1 VLNEIGSCQRV
12 PHRAPERTHSHRHVA
27 PMSPQRPPPPPHPH
41 VGRAS
46 QDQRARLAARRPSSL
61 PWSSCPAVWNAQAR
75 PSPVV
80 CRTARRSRSARAA
93 SGRVPHL
100 FLGCFA
106 TKRAEHPAL
115 LARTYNPPRVHRSS
129 TATITG
135 ADAELPSRSLLAPA
149 YHLEPLP

>member
-1 VLNEIGSCQRV
+1 V
-12 PHRAPERTHSHRHVA
+12 PHRAPERTHAHRHVA
-27 PMSPQRPPPPPHPH
+27 PMSPRRPPPPPHPH

-80 CRTARRSRSARAA
+80 CRTARRSRSTRAA
-93 SGRVPHL
+93 SGRVPPPPLPRLLHDE
-100 FLGCFA
+100 A
-106 TKRAEHPAL
+106 MSAL
-115 LARTYNPPRVHRSS
+115 LRLPAPIKGVALPPRAHRSS